1 LTSGIGAGRGA
12 GRGAARGAG
21 RGAGRG
27 TPRARGRSI
36 ALGSSQLR
44 QILAAALLLPFAGV
58 LFLGFQHAFDPNPPI
73 QTPCWILSNGYV
85 IQSPFNPTCP
95 MKGSDRVLRV
105 GPQGEM
111 KGVVNP
117 SRIRDAGSTRKNS
130 LNLEVNRAGNTF
142 HVELPINSP
151 TRGARALR
159 ASLATL
165 LTGCLIVL
173 PLILLHRSR
182 ARAAVPLA
190 IFYSAIATVTATALS
205 AQQSEIANLIAT
217 LGLILA
223 PAALYHLALVFPR
236 ERAVA
241 VAVPGVQLLPYGIG
255 ALFLPVGLLAH
266 GSDPI
271 LWPLFSHVAVAAT
284 LGAWTL
290 LILSCTYALQ
300 EASSSEEYARARLML
315 LGTFLFPLLPTIGFA
330 TVASSFLEVATF
342 YLWAL
347 PISLPIPI
355 GLAISRYNLFDLEM
369 NIRFLVARMVFLGLS
384 ALTLSV
390 IFVGILSLAGAPEN
404 LRTFTVVAL
413 SSVIGIT
420 ALEALRSRIPQLV
433 ENTLAPAIQSFRQ
446 LRCRL
451 EEDLSTLQGADAISQ
466 RVSEDLQSGLTGCS
480 GSVLVQ
486 HGEIWRPAHL
496 FGKNPPWGTNLV
508 QEAVLALGCSP
519 LVHLPAAT
527 GRDFDMAA
535 LAEAEVEVIAA
546 IRGGGALLGLLLVTS
561 PGCSKPYSWVELDF
575 ISTTS
580 TLTGVALH
588 NARLSEELV
597 AAEEKAA
604 LGRFALGVAHD
615 VGKELGWIHRLA
627 RQLPSRMDDS
637 QRFVR
642 DTQLLVDLT
651 KDTLDGL
658 RRFVDESARHASDED
673 PDSSRAE
680 QALSGIIARAVRQ
693 VEIEHTPR
701 KVSVVVDP
709 ATSAVLCHPSFGR
722 ALFNLLDNAAHASPK
737 DQTVRLF
744 ATRVGADQIRIEI
757 EDRGPGIALHE
768 TERVFEPGF
777 TTRAQSGGSG
787 IGLTIARDILSGLGG
802 GIQLGPGQPC
812 GTLATI
818 VFPIHS
824 ELGMRS

>member
-1 LTSGIGAGRGA
+1 MTS
-12 GRGAARGAG
+12 ARGAG
-21 RGAGRG
+21 SGAGRG

-36 ALGSSQLR
+36 ALGPSQLR
-44 QILAAALLLPFAGV
+44 QTLAAALLLPFAGV

-85 IQSPFNPTCP
+85 IQSPFNPNCP

-105 GPQGEM
+105 GSKGEM

-190 IFYSAIATVTATALS
+190 IFYSAIATVIATALS
-205 AQQSEIANLIAT
+205 AQQSELANRIAT

-255 ALFLPVGLLAH
+255 ALFLPVSLLAH

-355 GLAISRYNLFDLEM
+355 ALAISRYNLFDLEM
-369 NIRFLVARMVFLGLS
+369 NIRFLVARTVFLGLS

-390 IFVGILSLAGAPEN
+390 IFVGTLSLAGAPEN
-404 LRTFTVVAL
+404 LRTFTLVAL

-433 ENTLAPAIQSFRQ
+433 ENTLAPAIQNLRQ
-446 LRCRL
+446 LRGRL
-451 EEDLSTLQGADAISQ
+451 EEDLSTLQGVDAISR

-486 HGEIWRPAHL
+486 HAEIWRPAYL
-496 FGKNPPWGTNLV
+496 FGENPPWGNNLV
-508 QEAVLALGCSP
+508 QEAISALGRSP
-519 LVHLPAAT
+519 IVHLPAIT
-527 GRDFDMAA
+527 GRDFDMTA
-535 LAEAEVEVIAA
+535 LAAAGVEVIAA
-546 IRGGGALLGLLLVTS
+546 IRGGGAAPWTPARDLTWMPQALLLGRARLHCDDKHSHRCRTPQCS
-561 PGCSKPYSWVELDF
+561 PFRGTGRSRRKGGSRAICFRCGPRCRKGTGLD
-575 ISTTS
+575 SPPGPTTS
-580 TLTGVALH
+580 KSHGRLPAFH
-588 NARLSEELV
+588 ARHPT
-597 AAEEKAA
+597 A
-604 LGRFALGVAHD
+604 GRPDQRILWTDCGASSM
-615 VGKELGWIHRLA
+615 
-627 RQLPSRMDDS
+627 SR
-637 QRFVR
+637 R
-642 DTQLLVDLT
+642 
-651 KDTLDGL
+651 
-658 RRFVDESARHASDED
+658 RHASDGA

-680 QALSGIIARAVRQ
+680 QSLSGIIARAVRQ

-722 ALFNLLDNAAHASPK
+722 ALFNLLDNAAHASP
-737 DQTVRLF
+737 
-744 ATRVGADQIRIEI
+744 
-757 EDRGPGIALHE
+757 RGPAGATLCH
-768 TERVFEPGF
+768 PGRPRSN
-777 TTRAQSGGSG
+777 TY
-787 IGLTIARDILSGLGG
+787 RD
-802 GIQLGPGQPC
+802 
-812 GTLATI
+812 
-818 VFPIHS
+818 
-824 ELGMRS
+824 